1 MSARADVIVVF
12 CTVPPKDS
20 PGLARMLVEQ
30 RLVACVNT
38 VPVRSCY
45 RWNGEICDEEEH
57 LLIMKTRQENKDN
70 LIAAIKANHPYL
82 VPEIIALPVLAGYL
96 PYLEWVRNETR
107 DAI

>member
-1 MSARADVIVVF
+1 MSAPTDVIVVF
-12 CTVPPKDS
+12 CTVPPEKS
-20 PGLARMLVEQ
+20 PRLAEMLVEQ

-38 VPVRSCY
+38 VPVRSRY

-57 LLIMKTRQENKDN
+57 LLVMKTRLENKDN